1 MVPTRHSL
9 KLVMISQCF
18 RTKNRKIHCSKK
30 LGTLLKMYIK
40 FYTSCFISGNIS
52 IQLSG
57 MSLNIQFINFTHGW
71 FQLLHNVSRI
81 TAHPE
86 KWVHRGIWNDQ
97 NECLSVFQG
106 AQYRIWPPPAAIKAS
121 QWCLMEV
128 MRQLMSVRTSAS
140 HAASR
145 ATPNCF
151 SPSGWA
157 SSCSILHPIMY
168 QTC

>member
-1 MVPTRHSL
+1 MNFTALLKWSIRQGIRLLQLNKITTEGDILSYQETCGQFTLCIKFCTSTLLRIQDQILRIPSGMVPTRHSL

-86 KWVHRGIWNDQ
+86 K
-97 NECLSVFQG
+97 
-106 AQYRIWPPPAAIKAS
+106 
-121 QWCLMEV
+121 
-128 MRQLMSVRTSAS
+128 
-140 HAASR
+140 
-145 ATPNCF
+145 
-151 SPSGWA
+151 
-157 SSCSILHPIMY
+157 
-168 QTC
+168 